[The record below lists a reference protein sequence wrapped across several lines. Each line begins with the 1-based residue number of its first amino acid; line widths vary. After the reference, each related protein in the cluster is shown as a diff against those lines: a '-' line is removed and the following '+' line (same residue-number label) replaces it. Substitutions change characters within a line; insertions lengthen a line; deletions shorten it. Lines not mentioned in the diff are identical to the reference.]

1 MFLRASRFLG
11 YAAKNACSTYKE
23 TELLYSAVCSQF
35 FERIR
40 PVFACLNAF
49 RRHHTPQIR
58 ANRDRH
64 LDRWGYREVRIA
76 VVDRVQTIA
85 ISDIVRIDFGDS
97 ASTSPPSPSSEPVV
111 PTKLDMINKQAKFC
125 DVIAAY
131 RTDAMRV
138 ANEPNPIV
146 RAGLH
151 KPEPAEYDGRLAAIL
166 GTSGE
171 FDSWHGT
178 VRFHVTGQWVD
189 LEFTPDCKPPQA
201 VAFATANSAQM
212 RDGAQ
217 TLILLNSPLARTLS
231 RLKSNDS
238 VLASGRLLYA
248 ARKSTYRGSPDNPN
262 PSVAAPRYL
271 AQFNSVTVNSR

>member
-1 MFLRASRFLG
+1 MLRKMHAPPTKKPNSYIRRFARSSLRGFLYLL
-11 YAAKNACSTYKE
+11 AAV
-23 TELLYSAVCSQF
+23 LSADT
-35 FERIR
+35 I
-40 PVFACLNAF
+40 
-49 RRHHTPQIR
+49 
-58 ANRDRH
+58 H
-64 LDRWGYREVRIA
+64 LKSGQTVTGTWIGGDNREVRIA
-76 VVDRVQTIA
+76 VGDRVQTIA
-85 ISDIVRIDFGDS
+85 SGDIVRIDFGDS
-97 ASTSPPSPSSEPVV
+97 ASASSPSPSSEPVV
-111 PTKLDMINKQAKFC
+111 PTNPDTTNKQAKFC

-151 KPEPAEYDGRLAAIL
+151 KPEPAEYDSRLAAIL

-178 VRFHVTGQWVD
+178 VRFHVTGQWVV

-217 TLILLNSPLARTLS
+217 TLIPLNSPLARTLS
-231 RLKSNDS
+231 RVKSNDS
-238 VLASGRLLYA
+238 VLVSGRLLYIEG
-248 ARKSTYRGSPDNPN
+248 KSTYRGSPDNPN